1 MNTKRR
7 TNAEARFPSVLEEAF
22 RDPEFGSIDPVVKL
36 AMSQDHD
43 EYTWAISLLRNMYEF
58 RRDEAG
64 VFLIGLL
71 LTCGNNWEKR
81 LAIVKILSH
90 VQTAACVSLLFD
102 ELTRV
107 RNTNST
113 RRYLRALVD
122 VLSDMPTRLVHSGF
136 RALAE
141 DKSFSHRMR
150 SVFQHA
156 LDGLNDHE
164 PHSQRLSP
172 GRTRSPTVRRD

>member
-1 MNTKRR
+1 MRAIR
-7 TNAEARFPSVLEEAF
+7 SANAGDRFPSVLEEAF
-22 RDPEFGSIDPVVKL
+22 HDPEYGAIDPVVKL
-36 AMSQDHD
+36 AMSQDHH
-43 EYTWAISLLRNMYEF
+43 EYTWALSLLRNMYEF

-71 LTCGNNWEKR
+71 LTCGNNWKKR
-81 LAIVKILSH
+81 LAIVNILSH
-90 VQTAACVSLLFD
+90 VQTEGCVSLLFD
-102 ELTRV
+102 ELRRV

-122 VLSDMPTRLVHSGF
+122 VLSDMPAKLVHSGF

-150 SVFQHA
+150 AVFKQA
-156 LDGLNDHE
+156 LDDLDDQE
-164 PHSQRLSP
+164 PNCQRPSP
-172 GRTRSPTVRRD
+172 GRTRSPAVR

>member
-1 MNTKRR
+1 MKTIRSA
-7 TNAEARFPSVLEEAF
+7 NAGDRFPSVLEEAF
-22 RDPEFGSIDPVVKL
+22 DNPESGSVDPVVKL
-36 AMSQDHD
+36 AMSQDHH
-43 EYTWAISLLRNMYEF
+43 EYTWALSLLRNMYEF

-81 LAIVKILSH
+81 TAIVNILSH
-90 VQTAACVSLLFD
+90 VQTEACVNLLFE
-102 ELTRV
+102 ELRRV

-122 VLSDMPTRLVHSGF
+122 VLSDMPTKLVHSGF
-136 RALAE
+136 RSLAE
-141 DKSFSHRMR
+141 DRSFSHRMR

-156 LDGLNDHE
+156 LDDLNDQE

-172 GRTRSPTVRRD
+172 SRTRSPAVR

>member
-1 MNTKRR
+1 MKTIRGAKVGD
-7 TNAEARFPSVLEEAF
+7 RFPSVLEEAF
-22 RDPEFGSIDPVVKL
+22 HDPEHGAIDPVVKL
-36 AMSQDHD
+36 AMSQDHH
-43 EYTWAISLLRNMYEF
+43 EYTWALLLLRNMYEF

-81 LAIVKILSH
+81 LAVVNILFH
-90 VQTAACVSLLFD
+90 VQTEACVSLLFD
-102 ELTRV
+102 ELRRV

-113 RRYLRALVD
+113 GRYLRALVD
-122 VLSDMPTRLVHSGF
+122 VLSDMPTKLVCSGF

-150 SVFQHA
+150 SLFKQA
-156 LDGLNDHE
+156 LDDLNDQE
-164 PHSQRLSP
+164 PHSQRSPP
-172 GRTRSPTVRRD
+172 GRTRSPAVR